1 MTKAQ
6 GRAAM
11 PLLLLLALGTAAG
24 NAPSQPGI
32 GPGGEVRLAPPALIR
47 MARSMDGADPI
58 ERWDFADTLLDV
70 LLEAYRNEL
79 LQSRSERLT
88 DTGRAARLVRW
99 QNATA
104 LVVDDLLAARR
115 ALGEGA
121 MPTVQVDATGQLLL
135 FVDRRP
141 IVFSPPRPGTET
153 ALMDQ
158 ALERYCAR
166 HDCAPFL
173 ADTAASEV
181 YPTARGNWS
190 LRQGAPPVYAIG
202 DRLHCTFADLSRR
215 AAKGASCEAA
225 AIEVARLREALRVAL
240 VQRVA
245 IDWAW
250 VGVNPPHHGPDT
262 VIWLQA
268 QGRHLRLSLPLMA
281 RLSAAD
287 WQRVVAA
294 LAPDAH
300 ASRTVVIGEG
310 ERLLEGDDRG

>member
-225 AIEVARLREALRVAL
+225 AIEVARLREAHRSGEQVQGVA
-240 VQRVA
+240 VDWTWVA
-245 IDWAW
+245 C
-250 VGVNPPHHGPDT
+250 DT
-262 VIWLQA
+262 LHTTGTTYRHQTAA
-268 QGRHLRLSLPLMA
+268 QGRYLRLSLPLLT

-287 WQRVVAA
+287 WRRLVLA
-294 LAPDAH
+294 LAPGRPRIAN
-300 ASRTVVIGEG
+300 R
-310 ERLLEGDDRG
+310 RDRGGRTSAGR